1 MSAPLERARQYLH
14 QYFGYDEFRPGQE
27 DIVRAVLSGTDVV
40 GVLPTGG
47 GKSVCYQ
54 LPALIFPHLTLVV
67 SPLIALMRDQTER
80 LRQRGIAAAA
90 IHGGMSA
97 GDVNNALHEAHAGR
111 MRLLYVAP
119 ERLESATFRR
129 QLRTIPLSLLAVDE
143 AHCISEW
150 GHDFRPSYQSIATLF
165 DDRARVPILALT
177 ATATPDVRTDIRTS
191 LKLQSPIEIV
201 RGFDRPNL
209 TFQVERTAAKAEAL
223 AQMLKPHPRDSAIVY
238 CGSRRRVETLA
249 DDLRRRG
256 VAAEAYHAGLQSRI
270 RTEVQDRFVSGA
282 TPVLVATNAFGMG
295 IDKADVR
302 RVIHADL
309 TLTLEAYYQEA
320 GRAGRD
326 GGPATCTLLY
336 QPEDRRLMEFYIAST
351 YPERSQVADV
361 YEYICDRAGVPRGG
375 LASAPVLA
383 DSASIASIIH
393 LPVAT
398 VQGVLTLLERAG
410 VVVRATS
417 HGGARIQLRTHGSRI
432 ADLAAQ
438 APAERRAVMDV
449 LARASAGRD
458 IGAEFDLSPFELMK
472 RTAITPREFA
482 ETMRSLHVARL
493 IRYVPPQQDGG
504 IVLASERVTPDQ
516 LPIEWEALHERRA
529 HAIQKLE
536 VVVRYAETRQC
547 KRNFI
552 LSYFGDATSQG
563 TCGRCSSCTG
573 GGGVRKL
580 TDRQT
585 TAMRALIRTVWQVQ
599 GRFGRHVLVDVVL
612 GSISERVTQHRLDR
626 CATWGEMRERTRHEL
641 LEALDIALDMGYL
654 LKTAD
659 LYPTIGVTEEGVRIA
674 GPLPSPLRPVAATQQ
689 TSHGVLDA
697 LLAWR
702 ERVAARDEVPETT
715 LVHRDELERIAQ
727 DAPLTEAALNPAK
740 HGSGLF
746 LARYGA
752 ELVQCVRDVVEVQSR
767 AIPKVRLDDES
778 MVLAGLIRPG
788 VTLHEIARQVRMTPP
803 AAAHALQRA
812 IESGLSIERH
822 NLIDERLYGEVY
834 EYLRI
839 HRFAKLRH
847 VREHLGEDVDLAVLR
862 LAMAFARRDLFSGS
876 S

>member
-1 MSAPLERARQYLH
+1 MSAALDRARQHLRE
-14 QYFGYDEFRPGQE
+14 YFGYETFRPGQE
-27 DIVRAVLSGTDVV
+27 DIIRAVLSGADVV

-54 LPALIFPHLTLVV
+54 IPALIFPHLTLVV

-90 IHGGMSA
+90 IHGGMAA

-111 MRLLYVAP
+111 IRLLYVAP
-119 ERLESATFRR
+119 ERLESTTFRR
-129 QLRTIPLSLLAVDE
+129 QLRTIPLSLLAIDE

-150 GHDFRPSYQSIATLF
+150 GHDFRPSYQSIVSLF
-165 DDRARVPILALT
+165 DDRVRVPILAVT
-177 ATATPDVRTDIRTS
+177 ATATPDVRNDIRTS
-191 LKLQSPIEIV
+191 LKLTSPIEIV

-209 TFQVERTAAKAEAL
+209 SFLVERTAAKAEAL
-223 AQMLKPHPRDSAIVY
+223 TQLLKPHPNDAAIVY

-270 RTEVQDRFVSGA
+270 RTEVQDRFVSGS

-302 RVIHADL
+302 RVVHADL

-326 GGPATCTLLY
+326 GSPAACTLLY

-361 YEYICDRAGVPRGG
+361 YEYICDRAGVPQGG
-375 LASAPVLA
+375 IATAPVLA
-383 DSASIASIIH
+383 DAPSIASTIH

-410 VVVRATS
+410 VMLRAS
-417 HGGARIQLRTHGSRI
+417 AHGSTRLQLRTHGDRI
-432 ADLAAQ
+432 AELASH
-438 APAERRAVMDV
+438 APVERRAVMDA
-449 LARASAGRD
+449 LARVCSGRD
-458 IGAEFDLSPFELMK
+458 IGAEIDIAPLELMK
-472 RTAITPREFA
+472 RTAITAHEFS
-482 ETMRSLHVARL
+482 ETMRTLHVARL

-504 IVLASERVTPDQ
+504 IVMASARVHAEQIPLD
-516 LPIEWEALHERRA
+516 WEALHERRS

-552 LSYFGDATSQG
+552 LSYFGDPTSHG
-563 TCGRCSSCTG
+563 VCGRCSACTG
-573 GGGVRKL
+573 STAKRTL
-580 TDRQT
+580 NSRQT
-585 TAMRALIRTVWQVQ
+585 SAIEELIRTAWQVR
-599 GRFGRHVLVDVVL
+599 GRFGRHVLVDIVQ

-626 CATWGEMRERTRHEL
+626 CATWGVLRERTRHEL
-641 LEALDIALDMGYL
+641 LEALDVALDMGWL
-654 LKTAD
+654 VKTAD
-659 LYPTIGVTEEGVRIA
+659 LYPTIGVTEEGMRVPA
-674 GPLPSPLRPVAATQQ
+674 DLPAQLRPAAAAQAE
-689 TSHGVLDA
+689 SGGLFDA

-702 ERVAARDEVPETT
+702 ERVAARDDVPETT
-715 LVHRDELERIAQ
+715 LVHRNELERIAE
-727 DAPLTEAALNPAK
+727 DAPTRIDALQPGR

-746 LARYGA
+746 LARYGN
-752 ELVQCVRDVVEVQSR
+752 EIVRCIDAFRTVQSR
-767 AIPKVRLDDES
+767 AIPKVRSDDEA
-778 MVLAGLIRPG
+778 VLLAGLVRPG
-788 VTLHEIARQVRMTPP
+788 LSLQDVARSARRTPP

-812 IESGLSIERH
+812 IEAGLSVDRH
-822 NLIDERLYGEVY
+822 DLVDDRLFEEVY
-834 EYLRI
+834 SYLRH

-847 VREHLGEDVDLAVLR
+847 VREHVGEDVDLAVLR
-862 LAMAFARRDLFSGS
+862 LAIAFARRELFSVS
-876 S
+876 

>member
-1 MSAPLERARQYLH
+1 MSASLDRARQYLR
-14 QYFGYDEFRPGQE
+14 QYFGYDAFRPGQE
-27 DIVRAVLSGTDVV
+27 DIIRAVLGGTDVV

-54 LPALIFPHLTLVV
+54 IPALIFPHLTLVV

-80 LRQRGIAAAA
+80 LRQHGIAAAA

-119 ERLESATFRR
+119 ERLESTTFRR

-150 GHDFRPSYQSIATLF
+150 GHDFRPSYQAIASLF

-177 ATATPDVRTDIRTS
+177 ATATPDVRADIKTS
-191 LKLQSPIEIV
+191 LRLNQPVEIV

-223 AQMLKPHPRDSAIVY
+223 TQMLKPHPTASAIVY

-270 RTEVQDRFVSGA
+270 RSEVQDRFVSGA

-326 GGPATCTLLY
+326 GAPATCTMLY

-351 YPERSQVADV
+351 YPERSQIADV
-361 YEYICDRAGVPRGG
+361 YAYVCDRAGVPLGG
-375 LASAPVLA
+375 IASAPVLA
-383 DSASIASIIH
+383 DAASIASTIH

-398 VQGVLTLLERAG
+398 VQGVLTVLERAG
-410 VVVRATS
+410 VMMRATA
-417 HGGARIQLRTHGSRI
+417 HGNTRIQLRTHGDRI
-432 ADLAAQ
+432 ADLAAH
-438 APAERRAVMDV
+438 APVERRAVMDA
-449 LARASAGRD
+449 LARVCAGRD
-458 IGAEFDLSPFELMK
+458 IGAEIDISPFELMK
-472 RTAITPREFA
+472 RTAITPREFS

-493 IRYVPPQQDGG
+493 LRHVHPHEDGG
-504 IVLASERVTPDQ
+504 IVLASERVDPEH
-516 LPIEWEALHERRA
+516 LPIEWDALHTRRS

-563 TCGRCSSCTG
+563 VCGRCTSCTG
-573 GGGVRKL
+573 TGAQRKL

-585 TAMRALIRTVWQVQ
+585 SALHALIRTAWQVQ
-599 GRFGRHVLVDVVL
+599 GRFGRHVLVDIAL
-612 GSISERVTQHRLDR
+612 GSLSERVTQHRLDR
-626 CATWGEMRERTRHEL
+626 CTTWGALRERTRHEL
-641 LEALDIALDMGYL
+641 LEALDIALDMGL
-654 LKTAD
+654 LVKTAD
-659 LYPTIGVTEEGVRIA
+659 LYPTIGVTEEGMRVA
-674 GPLPSPLRPVAATQQ
+674 APLPAPLRPATASAQ
-689 TSHGVLDA
+689 TSAPALDA

-702 ERVAARDEVPETT
+702 ERVAARDDVPETT
-715 LVHRDELERIAQ
+715 LVHRDELERIAMDNPQ
-727 DAPLTEAALNPAK
+727 RVDALQPGR

-746 LARYGA
+746 LARYGS
-752 ELVQCVRDVVEVQSR
+752 ELVQCLADAQQVASR
-767 AIPKVRLDDES
+767 AIPKVRCDDEA
-778 MVLAGLIRPG
+778 VLVAGLVRPG
-788 VTLHEIARQVRMTPP
+788 YSLHDVARSARKTPP

-812 IESGLSIERH
+812 IESGLSVERMD
-822 NLIDERLYGEVY
+822 LVDERLYGDVY
-834 EYLRI
+834 EYLRH
-839 HRFAKLRH
+839 HRYAKLRH
-847 VREHLGEDVDLAVLR
+847 VREHVGEDVDLAVLR
-862 LAMAFARRDLFSGS
+862 LAMAFARRDLFSAS

>member
-1 MSAPLERARQYLH
+1 MSASLERARQYLREVFRH
-14 QYFGYDEFRPGQE
+14 DEFRPGQE
-27 DIVRAVLSGTDVV
+27 DIVRAVLSGKDVL

-54 LPALIFPHLTLVV
+54 VPALIFPHLTLVV

-90 IHGGMSA
+90 LHGGMSA
-97 GDVNNALHEAHAGR
+97 GDVNNTLHEAHAGR
-111 MRLLYVAP
+111 IRLLYVAP
-119 ERLESATFRR
+119 ERLESTTFRR

-150 GHDFRPSYQSIATLF
+150 GHDFRPSYQTIATLF
-165 DDRARVPILALT
+165 DDRVRVPILALT
-177 ATATPDVRTDIRTS
+177 ATATPDVRADIRTS
-191 LKLQSPIEIV
+191 LNLQAPIEIV

-209 TFQVERTAAKAEAL
+209 SFHVERTAAKAEAL
-223 AQMLKPHPRDSAIVY
+223 TLMLKPRPTEAAIVY
-238 CGSRRRVETLA
+238 CGSRRRVETIA

-270 RTEVQDRFVSGA
+270 RTEVQDRFVSGV

-295 IDKADVR
+295 IDKSDVR

-326 GGPATCTLLY
+326 GLPSTCTLLY
-336 QPEDRRLMEFYIAST
+336 QPEDRRLMEFYIAAT
-351 YPERSQVADV
+351 FPERSQIADV
-361 YEYICDRAGVPRGG
+361 YEYICDRAGVVRGG
-375 LASAPVLA
+375 VALAPVLA
-383 DSASIASIIH
+383 DSASIASSIH

-398 VQGVLTLLERAG
+398 VQGVLTLLERSG
-410 VVVRATS
+410 VLIRSTT
-417 HGGARIQLRTHGSRI
+417 HGSARVQLRTHGNRL
-432 ADLAAQ
+432 AELAAH

-458 IGAEFDLSPFELMK
+458 VGAEFDLSPIELMK
-472 RTAITPREFA
+472 RTAITPHEFA

-504 IVLASERVTPDQ
+504 IVLASERVHADQ
-516 LPIEWEALHERRA
+516 LPVEWDALHQRRE
-529 HAIQKLE
+529 HAIQKLN

-563 TCGRCSSCTG
+563 TCGRCTSCTG
-573 GGGVRKL
+573 QATSRPL
-580 TDRQT
+580 NDRQT
-585 TAMRALIRTVWQVQ
+585 SAMHALIRTAWQLQ
-599 GRFGRHVLVDVVL
+599 GRFGRHVLVDVVQ
-612 GSISERVTQHRLDR
+612 GTISERVTQYRLDR
-626 CATWGEMRERTRHEL
+626 CATWGAMRERTRHEL
-641 LEALDIALDMGYL
+641 LEALDIALDLGL
-654 LKTAD
+654 LVKTAD
-659 LYPTIGVTEEGVRIA
+659 LYPTIGVTEVGMGVA
-674 GPLPSPLRPVAATQQ
+674 SPLPTPLRPVATSQQ
-689 TSHGVLDA
+689 TSQGVLDA

-702 ERVAARDEVPETT
+702 ERVASRDEVPETT

-727 DAPLTEAALNPAK
+727 DAPTNIAALQPGK
-740 HGSGLF
+740 HGGGMF

-752 ELVQCVRDVVEVQSR
+752 ELIQCIRDVRDVEAR
-767 AIPKVRLDDES
+767 AIPKVRSDDEA
-778 MVLAGLIRPG
+778 VLLAGLIRPG
-788 VTLHEIARQVRMTPP
+788 MSLHDIARQARKTPP

-812 IESGLSIERH
+812 IESGLSIDRH
-822 NLIDERLYGEVY
+822 DLVDERVYGEVY
-834 EYLRI
+834 EYMRN

-847 VREHLGEDVDLAVLR
+847 VREHIGEDVDLAVLR
-862 LAMAFARRDLFSGS
+862 LAIAFARRDLYSGT
-876 S
+876 